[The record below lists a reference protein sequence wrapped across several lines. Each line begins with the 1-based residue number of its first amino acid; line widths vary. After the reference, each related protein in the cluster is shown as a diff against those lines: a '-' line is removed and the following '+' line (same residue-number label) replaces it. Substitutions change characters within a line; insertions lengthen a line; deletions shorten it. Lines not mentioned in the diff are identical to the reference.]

1 MNIERRRHIRHK
13 PLKQN
18 AFAALGQSFTKTG
31 RIKDI
36 SLGGLSLEYIV
47 GQCIQTEDNSRV
59 EIFLT
64 DMPLHIRNVECHL
77 IYDDPISLPQMKDN
91 SSSSLTFRCT
101 GIRFIMLSEKHRE
114 QLNMFINL
122 FCAGPV
128 QQGLYQQRLW
138 M

>member
-1 MNIERRRHIRHK
+1 MQIERRRHIRYM
-13 PLKQN
+13 PLKQH

-31 RIKDI
+31 KVKDI
-36 SLGGLSLEYIV
+36 SLGGLSIEYIV

-64 DMPLHIRNVECHL
+64 DMPLHIRNVECHA
-77 IYDDPISLPQMKDN
+77 IYDDPISMPQMKDN
-91 SSSSLTFRCT
+91 ISSSLTVRRT
-101 GIRFIMLSEKHRE
+101 GIRFIMLSEKQIE
-114 QLNMFINL
+114 QLNMLINL

-128 QQGLYQQRLW
+128 QRGFYKPSLR